1 MRNLQEQVKKAFC
14 YQKLFW
20 PFTAWINCS
29 SDLKSFSRS
38 LEQFFLT
45 VGQSNFGNKIP
56 FSSLLIT
63 WFSFQTQ
70 SKVYFQARY
79 LTIFRISLF
88 WEQKSML
95 QKDYWTHDV
104 ISQNFTLQW
113 AIFLWS
119 SFFHLKYLQ
128 SSAPTKDAT
137 TRHYITHHS
146 TFHYQIPPNPIRKG
160 LDLSSSGVYEH
171 LLLFLSMI

>member
-1 MRNLQEQVKKAFC
+1 MFLIRFGVWQVDKWVRCVDYIRQPRVHLQVDAVTKYLQ
-14 YQKLFW
+14 L
-20 PFTAWINCS
+20 
-29 SDLKSFSRS
+29 
-38 LEQFFLT
+38 
-45 VGQSNFGNKIP
+45 

-79 LTIFRISLF
+79 LTFFRISLF

-137 TRHYITHHS
+137 IRHYITHHS